1 MSWFDRA
8 AALLSRDDGRPALDG
23 DGDLRL
29 AVAALL
35 VEAALMDDRFECS
48 EQQAIIDLLCRRF
61 DLTAEQAQALLA
73 AAESAVRKSTQL
85 FRFTQ
90 TIAEKLDRAQRARIV
105 EMLWEVAY
113 SDGVLSPQEDALIR
127 RIAGLVYV
135 DDADR
140 MAARRRVR
148 ERLGLAS

>member
-1 MSWFDRA
+1 MSWFDRV
-8 AALLSRDDGRPALDG
+8 AALLSSSDGRVALG
-23 DGDLRL
+23 DDDDLRL
-29 AVAALL
+29 SVAALL
-35 VEAALMDDRFECS
+35 VEAARMDDRFEAS
-48 EQQAIIDLLCRRF
+48 ERQVIVDLLCRRF
-61 DLTAEQAQALLA
+61 GLTAEQAHASLA
-73 AAESAVRKSTQL
+73 TAEGAVQKSTQL

-90 TIAEKLDRAQRARIV
+90 TIAERLDRADRGRIV

-113 SDGVLSPQEDALIR
+113 ADGVLSPQEDALIR

-148 ERLGLAS
+148 ERLGLAG

>member
-1 MSWFDRA
+1 MLDRILKLLTHGEALA
-8 AALLSRDDGRPALDG
+8 ASGRLDDLQ
-23 DGDLRL
+23 L

-35 VEAALMDDRFECS
+35 VEAARMDDRFDPAERG
-48 EQQAIIDLLCRRF
+48 IIETLLTSRF
-61 DLTAEQAQALLA
+61 ALSAGEAQHLLGAAEQAVDQ
-73 AAESAVRKSTQL
+73 STQL

-90 TIAEKLDRAQRARIV
+90 MVAQKLSLAERGRIV

-113 SDGVLSPQEDALIR
+113 ADGVLAPQEDALIR

-135 DDADR
+135 SDGDR

-148 ERLGLAS
+148 QRLGMAD